1 MATQPS
7 LRTGETPRKDSG
19 NGPGRGRPG
28 GNGGRVF
35 PTSPTGSA
43 QDIHRAP
50 PHSVEAEQGVL
61 GSMLISPREAIA
73 EVVEK
78 INEEYFYVPAHQT
91 IYQALVDLWNAGQA
105 IDLITFTQVLR
116 DRNLLETVG
125 GAALVTS
132 LFTFVPTAANL
143 GYYLEIVRD
152 KYILRSIITASTE
165 SVRRAYEEQDEVGNL
180 LDEVE
185 QRIFAVGEDRFKGQ
199 MLSMKDQVMGAIES
213 IEKLYENHGGITG
226 ISTGFTELDRM
237 TDGMHP
243 AEMIVIAARPSM
255 GKTALAMNIAEHV
268 AINERLPVG
277 VFSLEMSSQQLVQR
291 MLCSRARVNLQKVRG
306 GFLAERDFPS
316 LTTAASKL
324 AEAKIFIDDS
334 AGLSIL
340 EMRAKARRL
349 KAQQDVQL
357 IVIDYLQLLR
367 STSRRAQENR
377 QLEISEISAGLK
389 ALAKELKIPLIVVA
403 QLNRQPEARS
413 RGEPRLSDLRESGS
427 IEQDADLVG
436 LLLRPDLYKDDEK
449 SDDDKDD
456 QGEEKLHNEKGEEA
470 ELIIAKQRNG
480 PIGKIDL
487 TFLKHFTRFENRA
500 RNVTEPEEAF

>member
-35 PTSPTGSA
+35 PSSPTGSA

-50 PHSVEAEQGVL
+50 PHSGEAEQGVL
-61 GSMLISPREAIA
+61 GSMLISPRDAIA

-91 IYQALVDLWNAGQA
+91 IYSVLVDLWNAGQA

-125 GAALVTS
+125 GAAAVTT
-132 LFTFVPTAANL
+132 LFTFVPTAANV

-152 KYILRSIITASTE
+152 KYILRQIISACTE
-165 SVRRAYEEQDEVGNL
+165 SVRRSFEEQDEVHNL

-185 QRIFAVGEDRFKGQ
+185 QKIFSVGEDRFKGQ
-199 MLSMKDQVMGAIES
+199 VLTMKDQVMDAIEA
-213 IEKLYENHGGITG
+213 IEQLYERRGGITG
-226 ISTGFTELDRM
+226 ISTGFAELDRM
-237 TDGMHP
+237 TNGLHQG
-243 AEMIVIAARPSM
+243 EMIVIAARPSM

-268 AINERLPVG
+268 AITSKLPVA

-291 MLCSRARVNLQKVRG
+291 LLCSRARVNLQKVRE

-316 LTTAASKL
+316 LTAAASKL
-324 AEAKIFIDDS
+324 AESEIYIDDS

-340 EMRAKARRL
+340 ELRAKARRL
-349 KAQQDVQL
+349 KAQKNIQL
-357 IVIDYLQLLR
+357 IVVDYLQLLK
-367 STSRRAQENR
+367 STTRRAQDNR
-377 QLEISEISAGLK
+377 QLEISEISAGIK
-389 ALAKELKIPLIVVA
+389 GLAKELKVPIIVLA

-413 RGEPRLSDLRESGS
+413 GGKPRLSDLRESGS
-427 IEQDADLVG
+427 IEQDGDLVG
-436 LLLRPDLYKDDEK
+436 LLVRPEVYEEDE
-449 SDDDKDD
+449 
-456 QGEEKLHNEKGEEA
+456 EARAEKEGEA

-480 PIGKIDL
+480 PVGEIPL
-487 TFLKHFTRFENRA
+487 TFLKEFTRFEDRA
-500 RNVTEPEEAF
+500 RNVREPEEGF

>member
-7 LRTGETPRKDSG
+7 SWTGEKPRRESG
-19 NGPGRGRPG
+19 NGPGRGWPEK
-28 GNGGRVF
+28 NGGRVF

-43 QDIHRAP
+43 QDIHRTP

-61 GSMLISPREAIA
+61 GSMLISPRDTIA
-73 EVVEK
+73 ECVEK
-78 INEEYFYVPAHQT
+78 INEEYFYIPAHQT
-91 IYQALVDLWNAGQA
+91 IYSIMVDLWNAGQA

-116 DRNLLETVG
+116 DRNVLDAVG
-125 GAALVTS
+125 GAAFVTS
-132 LFTFVPTAANL
+132 LFTFVPTAANVA
-143 GYYLEIVRD
+143 YYLEIVRD
-152 KYILRSIITASTE
+152 KYILRQIIVAATE

-199 MLSMKDQVMGAIES
+199 MLSMKDQVMEAIES
-213 IEKLYENHGGITG
+213 IEKLYERKGGITG
-226 ISTGFTELDRM
+226 ISTGFVEFDRM
-237 TDGMHP
+237 TSGMHP
-243 AEMIVIAARPSM
+243 SEMIVIAARPSM

-268 AINERLPVG
+268 AIQEKRPVG

-291 MLCSRARVNLQKVRG
+291 LLCSRARVNLQKVRD

-316 LTTAASKL
+316 LTAAASKL

-334 AGLSIL
+334 ASLTIL
-340 EMRAKARRL
+340 ELRAKARRL
-349 KAQQDVQL
+349 KAQQNVQL
-357 IVIDYLQLLR
+357 IIVDYLQLLR
-367 STSRRAQENR
+367 STSRRALDNR

-389 ALAKELKIPLIVVA
+389 GLAKELKIPLIVVA

-413 RGEPRLSDLRESGS
+413 GGKPRLSDLRESGA

-436 LLLRPDLYKDDEK
+436 LLVRPEIYEEDE
-449 SDDDKDD
+449 
-456 QGEEKLHNEKGEEA
+456 EARAEKAGEA

-480 PIGKIDL
+480 PVGEIPL
-487 TFLKHFTRFENRA
+487 TFLKEFTRFEDRA
-500 RNVTEPEEAF
+500 RNVAEPEEAF